1 MQKVMK
7 VSQILSETIP
17 VSQSSTLIR
26 CKLCPEMLLLLS
38 AR

>member
-1 MQKVMK
+1 MQKVMN
-7 VSQILSETIP
+7 VIRILSETIP

-26 CKLCPEMLLLLS
+26 CKLCPEKLLS